1 MTWEELNKKH
11 DYDHAGLI
19 ECMPCDVRIEISKM
33 WAGGALHP
41 YSAAERVLER
51 MKVDLDKV
59 DRIYSERFI

>member
-1 MTWEELNKKH
+1 MRCK
-11 DYDHAGLI
+11 DRDI
-19 ECMPCDVRIEISKM
+19 QDVG
-33 WAGGALHP
+33 GGALHP